1 MSSLNLNNFV
11 DINIVKKSTYGI
23 NSIRDTIVLFSN
35 EQAQSVDDNGYE
47 EYDSL
52 SSFESRNGGITELVN
67 TKKYLEIFFSNG
79 GNVARVYYNKSDISS
94 TDIDS
99 LPDEIIVITSTLAI
113 DKLKKIAETCSGLEG
128 IKKKI
133 FVGRTTDISESVDFE
148 ESSQNQSY
156 NNLALKYSN
165 VEGAEMTI
173 AAYLSNIDI
182 YGIDTVH
189 DYSFT
194 VEMISAEDISNED
207 YTNLLT
213 NNINVD
219 LNLADRVRNVGGNLT
234 NGDDLV
240 NSFMLIV
247 LHQTL
252 TNRLINLL
260 TNKIK
265 GSSGLSA
272 IYSTIAQEMNRY
284 VNNGYITTDKVWRD
298 ETLNI
303 VGPVTGNKYTIIE
316 KNTPLLQ
323 GYIIKVLPV
332 SEIDYSDS
340 KHSAPPI
347 YVILAD
353 SYSIR
358 YIKVDGEVI

>member
-23 NSIRDTIVLFSN
+23 NSIRDTVVLFSN

-52 SSFESRNGGITELVN
+52 SSFESRNGGIAELSN

-79 GNVARVYYNKSDISS
+79 GNVVRVYYNKSDILS

-99 LPDEIIVITSTLAI
+99 LPDEIIVVTSTLDI
-113 DKLKKIAETCSGLEG
+113 DKLKEIAGTCNGLEG

-133 FVGRTTDISESVDFE
+133 FVGRTTSVSESNVYED
-148 ESSQNQSY
+148 SSYS
-156 NNLALKYSN
+156 NLALKYSN

-194 VEMISAEDISNED
+194 VETISAEDISNED

-272 IYSTIAQEMNRY
+272 IYSTIAQELNRY